1 MTLALVVENDL
12 SHALILKHNL
22 SSALDCE
29 SIICTSR
36 METQQWMHSAHSER
50 PDLAIIDLFLQ
61 EEDSIDLILDLRR
74 HFPGLPIVVMTHYG
88 NRKRALLAMKAG
100 ARDFIHKPIPV
111 QRLQVT
117 VHNILETEALRR
129 AADNSL
135 PAHDYPNSARPEIV
149 GSHPL
154 LRKALQNA
162 EHAVKQKIPLIIAGE
177 TGTGKSLLAHYLAYV
192 AGFDTAHTESYTY
205 PANPARNPD
214 KFRIIN
220 IYKREY
226 TTEDN
231 KVLLSAL
238 NGGSFDILC
247 LTTSPQF
254 PVELLAKCRGVN
266 VELLPPLRQ
275 RATDIDDLALH
286 FLRQSSAA
294 GKVWSL
300 EPPLLRQM
308 MLYNWPGN
316 ITELEQFIYGA
327 APYAEDRLLTL
338 DDWQHHLSRQEGKS
352 RRNGSPSREF
362 HVCLTTPDGE
372 IRPYDEIEKDIL
384 RLAMEKYRHSPSTVA
399 KRLGIGRTTIY
410 RKMQKMDMPE
420 PS

>member
-1 MTLALVVENDL
+1 MTLALIVENDL

-22 SSALDCE
+22 GGALDCE

-36 METQQWMHSAHSER
+36 AETQQWMHSTYADR
-50 PDLAIIDLFLQ
+50 PDFAIIDLFLQ
-61 EEDSIDLILDLRR
+61 DEDSIDLILDLRR

-88 NRKRALLAMKAG
+88 NRKRALLAIKAG
-100 ARDFIHKPIPV
+100 ARDFLHKPIPI

-117 VHNILETEALRR
+117 VQNILETEALRR
-129 AADNSL
+129 AAETPMQPLNPL
-135 PAHDYPNSARPEIV
+135 HTARPHIA
-149 GSHPL
+149 GNHPL

-162 EHAVKQKIPLIIAGE
+162 EQSVRQKMPLVIAGE
-177 TGTGKSLLAHYLAYV
+177 SGTGKSLMAHYLAHV
-192 AGFDTAHTESYTY
+192 AGFDAAHTESLPY
-205 PANPARNPD
+205 PANPPRSTD

-220 IYKREY
+220 IYSQEY
-226 TTEDN
+226 NIDN
-231 KVLLSAL
+231 NKELPLIL
-238 NGGSFDILC
+238 NGCSFDILC

-275 RATDIDDLALH
+275 RPTDIDDLAVH
-286 FLRQSSAA
+286 FLQQSTAA

-316 ITELEQFIYGA
+316 IRELEQFIYGA
-327 APYAEDRLLTL
+327 APYAENRLLTL
-338 DDWQHHLSRQEGKS
+338 DAWQFHLGRQEGKL
-352 RRNGSPSREF
+352 RRTSANPREF
-362 HVCLTTPDGE
+362 QVSLTAPDGE
-372 IRPYDEIEKDIL
+372 IRPYDEIEMDIL
-384 RLAMEKYRHSPSTVA
+384 RMAMEKYRHSPSTVA

-410 RKMQKMDMPE
+410 RKMQKMDLPE
-420 PS
+420 SS